1 MATAASGASV
11 VTRTDASAHARLRA
25 VPVGDVTLHDGLWQ
39 RRVAANR
46 EHGIPR
52 LLERMDSRGAVDNFR
67 IGRPATPD
75 LVRRGYWFSDSD
87 VYKWLEAAAWSLAGH
102 PDPGLAEAVSHIVD
116 AVLGAQ
122 DADGYLNTNFRD
134 PLRLRDL
141 GWSHELYCAG
151 HLFQAAI
158 ALRRATGDE
167 RLLDASTRFAAFV
180 DDHLR
185 DGNDTDSHPGV
196 EMALVELS
204 RETEDERWRELAAT
218 LSGRVDLGED
228 SRLWG
233 HAVRSLYFACGLT
246 DLAIE
251 TGDAARV
258 ATIDALWSSLLEER
272 SYVTGAVGGR
282 WIGESFG
289 RPYELPNE
297 AAYAETCGGVAVAM
311 WAWRQLLRTGDAA
324 FADQLEHVLHN
335 AVLAGVSLEGDEWF
349 SANPLAFAALQEH
362 DPWGADRLA
371 EDMAGPFPLR
381 RRPWRDVT
389 CCPTNMVRMLASLP
403 GYVYAFDRERNDLWI
418 NLFTASTVEHG
429 GWRVTQRTDH
439 PWNGRVEIVVDQAPR
454 GSRALVLRIPGWCRP
469 LAGSGDGADALEPGT
484 YSVLRRTWKPG
495 DSVVLDL
502 QMEPEALVCDPRVVE
517 NRGAVALR
525 RGPVVFCF
533 EGADNPDV
541 DLRDV
546 AVDPGSFTVEEQSDL
561 LDGVVV
567 LRGKGATGAGGR
579 GPLYR
584 PVGAGGPPPVPVA
597 LAAIPYYAWAN
608 RGLHPMTVWAREHV
622 R

>member
-1 MATAASGASV
+1 MTANGASV
-11 VTRTDASAHARLRA
+11 VLRTDASAHARLRA
-25 VPVGDVTLHDGLWQ
+25 VPIGDVTLHDGLWQ
-39 RRVAANR
+39 RRLAANR

-52 LLERMDSRGAVDNFR
+52 LLERMESRGAVDNFR
-67 IGRPATPD
+67 IGQPATPG

-102 PDPGLAEAVSHIVD
+102 PDPGLGDVVSRVVD
-116 AVLGAQ
+116 AVIGAQ
-122 DADGYLNTNFRD
+122 DPDGYLNTNFSD
-134 PLRLRDL
+134 PQRLRDL

-158 ALRRATGDE
+158 ALRRVTGDD
-167 RLLDASTRFAAFV
+167 RLLDASTRFAAFA
-180 DDHLR
+180 DDQLR
-185 DGNDTDSHPGV
+185 DGTDTDSHPGV
-196 EMALVELS
+196 EMALVELA
-204 RETEDERWRELAAT
+204 RETEDERWRELAAI
-218 LSGRVDLGED
+218 LSSRVDLGED
-228 SRLWG
+228 PRLWG

-258 ATIDALWSSLLEER
+258 ATVDALWSSLLDER
-272 SYVTGAVGGR
+272 SYVTGGVGGR

-297 AAYAETCGGVAVAM
+297 GAYAETCGGVGVAM
-311 WAWRQLLRTGDAA
+311 WAWRQLLRTGEAR
-324 FADQLEHVLHN
+324 FADHLEHVLHN

-349 SANPLAFAALQEH
+349 YANPLAFAALQEH
-362 DPWGADRLA
+362 DPWSSDRLA

-381 RRPWRDVT
+381 RRPWRDVA
-389 CCPTNMVRMLASLP
+389 CCPTNTVRMLASLP
-403 GYVYAFDRERNDLWI
+403 GYVYAVDREQNDLWI

-429 GWRVTQRTDH
+429 GWKVTQRTDY
-439 PWNGRVEIVVDQAPR
+439 PWSGRVEIVVDRAPR
-454 GSRALVLRIPGWCRP
+454 GRRALVVRIPGWCRP
-469 LAGSGDGADALEPGT
+469 PAPGGDGADALEPGT
-484 YSVLRRTWKPG
+484 YSVVRRTWKPG
-495 DSVVLDL
+495 DSIVLDL
-502 QMEPEALVCDPRVVE
+502 HMEPEALVCDPRVVE

-525 RGPVVFCF
+525 RGPVVFCL

-546 AVDPGSFTVEEQSDL
+546 TVDAGSFTAEVRTDL

-567 LRGKGATGAGGR
+567 LRGRGASAPGGR

-584 PVGAGGPPPVPVA
+584 PAGTGDPAPESVE

-608 RGLHPMTVWAREHV
+608 RGLHAMTVWARHDV